1 MNKGAVALLALA
13 AMACVSTPA
22 LAAKK
27 AKPALSVES
36 CKTFLAEQAASG
48 AAAAPAGGMTVDRCK
63 AVVAK
68 DADLQAYRAGF
79 AEAANANDL
88 ELFIDM
94 FTGNDPDKLV
104 PKAKVMLKE
113 MRAKEAAEAA
123 SFREPPPAT
132 APAEAPAAPAAAPAA
147 P

>member
-13 AMACVSTPA
+13 AMACVSTSA
-22 LAAKK
+22 LAHKK

-36 CKTFLAEQAASG
+36 CKTFLAQQEAAASG
-48 AAAAPAGGMTVDRCK
+48 TAAAPAGGMTVEGCK
-63 AVVAK
+63 AAVAK

-94 FTGNDPDKLV
+94 FTSNDPDKLV
-104 PKAKVMLKE
+104 PKAKARLKE
-113 MRAKEAAEAA
+113 MKAKEAAEAA
-123 SFREPPPAT
+123 SFREPPP
-132 APAEAPAAPAAAPAA
+132 PAAAPAAAPAA

>member
-13 AMACVSTPA
+13 AMACVSTSA
-22 LAAKK
+22 LAHKK

-36 CKTFLAEQAASG
+36 CKTFLAQQEAASG
-48 AAAAPAGGMTVDRCK
+48 AAAAPAGGMTVEGCK
-63 AVVAK
+63 AAVAK

-104 PKAKVMLKE
+104 PKAKAKLKE
-113 MRAKEAAEAA
+113 MKAKEAAEAA
-123 SFREPPPAT
+123 SFREPPPA
-132 APAEAPAAPAAAPAA
+132 AAPAAAPAA

>member
-36 CKTFLAEQAASG
+36 CKTFLAEQAAASG
-48 AAAAPAGGMTVDRCK
+48 AAAAPAGGMTVDGCK
-63 AVVAK
+63 AAVAK

-104 PKAKVMLKE
+104 PKAKAKLKE
-113 MRAKEAAEAA
+113 FKAKEAAEAA
-123 SFREPPPAT
+123 AAAAA
-132 APAEAPAAPAAAPAA
+132 APAPVAAPAAAPAA